1 MKQLFV
7 FLLMTINCDFN
18 GTRNQLVNKRTFNH
32 FTKMVSLGIGGVV
45 VMPYKHDKSI
55 QSGKKLVKIMNVKD
69 KYSCVRMSCV
79 SFPLDPE
86 V

>member
-32 FTKMVSLGIGGVV
+32 FTKMVSLAIGGVV

-55 QSGKKLVKIMNVKD
+55 
-69 KYSCVRMSCV
+69 
-79 SFPLDPE
+79 
-86 V
+86 